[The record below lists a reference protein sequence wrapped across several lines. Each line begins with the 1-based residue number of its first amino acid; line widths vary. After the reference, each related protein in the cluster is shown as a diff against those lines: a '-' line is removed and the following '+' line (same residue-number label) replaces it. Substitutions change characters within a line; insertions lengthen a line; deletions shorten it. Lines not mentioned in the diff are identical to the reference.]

1 MEKQTQHHPPVYPL
15 LPPAPVEELDID
27 MVRRQ
32 AAQIYRETY
41 AVSDE
46 ELDEKFRREG
56 CTSTA
61 FSYVKYVQEE
71 IPSCQANIQF
81 ALYAFGSDDFHNLAN
96 YVLFEEFS

>member
-61 FSYVKYVQEE
+61 
-71 IPSCQANIQF
+71 
-81 ALYAFGSDDFHNLAN
+81 LYLVCEVCAGRNSVVSSEYSICL
-96 YVLFEEFS
+96 VCIWQ

>member
-1 MEKQTQHHPPVYPL
+1 MERQTQHHPPVYPL

-46 ELDEKFRREG
+46 ELDEKFRR
-56 CTSTA
+56 
-61 FSYVKYVQEE
+61 Q
-71 IPSCQANIQF
+71 
-81 ALYAFGSDDFHNLAN
+81 L
-96 YVLFEEFS
+96 